1 MYLPLAALVAL
12 VVPLLFYVSTRVTRT
27 HRAGV
32 AVASV
37 VGLAVAVALGLETR
51 ARNRLYAD
59 DELMWADT
67 VAKQPSNARARVA
80 YGSILATKRKVP
92 EAAVQFEAATAL
104 DDEDP
109 IAHARLGSALA
120 AQGRFD
126 EAIAHLDRSLALRPS
141 DVEAHRTL
149 GQIYAMRQ
157 DDAKALPHL
166 LAAAEAIPDP
176 GLVTRI
182 AAMLAE
188 SPNPMVRDPRRA
200 LAFAEQAAAM
210 TERHDPVALAV
221 LSAALAAVGRLTEA
235 ASVAREAAPLAAVQG
250 NQPLAAELERRARA
264 YGGG

>member
-1 MYLPLAALVAL
+1 MLAI
-12 VVPLLFYVSTRVTRT
+12 
-27 HRAGV
+27 G
-32 AVASV
+32 
-37 VGLAVAVALGLETR
+37 LGLETR
-51 ARNRLYAD
+51 ARNRIYAD
-59 DELMWADT
+59 DELVWADT

-80 YGSILATKRKVP
+80 YGSVLATKRKVP
-92 EAAVQFEAATAL
+92 EATAQFQAATEL
-104 DDEDP
+104 DDGDP
-109 IAHARLGSALA
+109 VAHARLGSALA

-126 EAIAHLDRSLALRPS
+126 EAVTHLDRALALRPN

-176 GLVTRI
+176 DLVTRI

-210 TERHDPVALAV
+210 TSRRDPVALAV
-221 LSAALAAVGRLTEA
+221 LSAALAGVGRPADA
-235 ASVAREAAPLAAVQG
+235 AVVAREAIPLAAAQG
-250 NQPLAAELERRARA
+250 NQPLASELERRARV
-264 YGGG
+264 YGGGS